1 VELGPDSLALLGADS
16 GVQRSK
22 ATTPP
27 RLAIRPRENLSG
39 SSQKGNRA
47 IAVIGLPRLFEASVC
62 SGLSENSNGAGPADP
77 LHAIYG
83 MPSRTPL
90 LRAFA
95 AGQRQRTTA
104 RWAPLLSLAVPCF
117 MPQTCPKGAS
127 GL

>member
-62 SGLSENSNGAGPADP
+62 SGLSEDSNGAGPTDP

-83 MPSRTPL
+83 TRPHSL
-90 LRAFA
+90 LLLSVG
-95 AGQRQRTTA
+95 AGQTGLRLTT
-104 RWAPLLSLAVPCF
+104 RYRCCLLVSPGS
-117 MPQTCPKGAS
+117 CPKYAPIPT
-127 GL
+127 